1 MRLCACAA
9 LLLALAHAALAQ
21 YAYEDGVDFYDDYSL
36 YNAGY
41 DAYQEEEDSFYA
53 NEYMGPYDEPYDDF
67 GLEER
72 EDLRADCRIGADGTP
87 QFNGAYPRPADAA
100 APAAFVSRSSTC
112 PPFLFCGLPELGFWG
127 PGTRP
132 CDVKLEGVDK
142 LLKGTPGGLDGV
154 YAVASC
160 ENGRPLYK
168 RQGSAAGRAC
178 PANCACARTFKCAS
192 CGRQMRGCPSI
203 CDYVSVLRLHS
214 FNISSL
220 EKRNMLA
227 FRQNSHCALNAL
239 PLTAY
244 SI

>member
-87 QFNGAYPRPADAA
+87 QFNGAHLRSADAA
-100 APAAFVSRSSTC
+100 TPAASSSTSS
-112 PPFLFCGLPELGFWG
+112 
-127 PGTRP
+127 T
-132 CDVKLEGVDK
+132 
-142 LLKGTPGGLDGV
+142 
-154 YAVASC
+154 
-160 ENGRPLYK
+160 
-168 RQGSAAGRAC
+168 RAC
-178 PANCACARTFKCAS
+178 LFFVR
-192 CGRQMRGCPSI
+192 PS
-203 CDYVSVLRLHS
+203 
-214 FNISSL
+214 
-220 EKRNMLA
+220 
-227 FRQNSHCALNAL
+227 
-239 PLTAY
+239 
-244 SI
+244 

>member
-87 QFNGAYPRPADAA
+87 QFNGAYLRPADAA
-100 APAAFVSRSSTC
+100 ALAAFASSSSIC
-112 PPFLFCGLPELGFWG
+112 PCLLFCALPKLGFRG

-132 CDVKLEGVDK
+132 CDVKLEGADK

-178 PANCACARTFKCAS
+178 PAHCACARTFKCGS
-192 CGRQMRGCPSI
+192 CGW
-203 CDYVSVLRLHS
+203 
-214 FNISSL
+214 
-220 EKRNMLA
+220 
-227 FRQNSHCALNAL
+227 
-239 PLTAY
+239 
-244 SI
+244 